1 MPDQETVRG
10 ADGGA
15 SGSVPGPGRD
25 VPGRGVPGGDVPGL
39 DVVAPLAHVADHL
52 VTPSL
57 AHRARWVVEDSAVMT
72 KRNLIVWWRVPAY
85 IFFTVIQPL
94 MFVLLFRYVFGG
106 AIKVPVPGG
115 YVNYLIPGIIG
126 QTAGF
131 ASFSTAIGLSREI
144 SRGGIDRI
152 RSMPTA
158 RAAFLVGR
166 LTADTL
172 RLLLTV
178 LVMVGVGYVVGF
190 RFEGGFG
197 DAVAMVALATLLAL
211 AVCCVSAYIGLEVKD
226 EEAVQAFGLIWV
238 FPLTFVS
245 SAFVPIQSMPS
256 WLQGFARH
264 QPFTEVI
271 NALRILAL
279 GHKVQPIVGQ
289 SLGSALWQSF
299 AWIAATIIVFVP
311 LATRAY
317 RRA

>member
-1 MPDQETVRG
+1 MSDEGITVGPDDGATVARG
-10 ADGGA
+10 
-15 SGSVPGPGRD
+15 
-25 VPGRGVPGGDVPGL
+25 L
-39 DVVAPLAHVADHL
+39 EVVAPVADATDHL

-57 AHRARWVVEDSAVMT
+57 AQRARWLFEDSWVMT
-72 KRNLIVWWRVPAY
+72 TRNLIVWWRVPAY
-85 IFFTVIQPL
+85 IVFTVVQPL

-115 YVNYLIPGIIG
+115 YVDYLIPGIIG

-172 RLLLTV
+172 RLVLTV
-178 LVMVGVGYVVGF
+178 LVMVGVGYAVGF
-190 RFEGGFG
+190 RFSGGVG
-197 DAVAMVALATLLAL
+197 YAIAMIALATLAV
-211 AVCCVSAYIGLEVKD
+211 AVCCVSAFIGLAVKD

-245 SAFVPIQSMPS
+245 SAFVSIQSMPS

-279 GHKVQPIVGQ
+279 GQKVVPVVGQ
-289 SLGSALWQSF
+289 SLSSAVWQSL
-299 AWIAATIIVFVP
+299 AWIAGTIIVFVP

>member
-1 MPDQETVRG
+1 MSGQGTLPGTGDSRSSS
-10 ADGGA
+10 A
-15 SGSVPGPGRD
+15 SGMD
-25 VPGRGVPGGDVPGL
+25 L
-39 DVVAPLAHVADHL
+39 VAPQPRLTEHL

-57 AHRARWVVEDSAVMT
+57 GHRARWVVEDSLVMT
-72 KRNLIVWWRVPAY
+72 KRDLLVWLRVPAY
-85 IFFTVIQPL
+85 IVFTVVQPL

-158 RAAFLVGR
+158 RSAFLVGR
-166 LTADTL
+166 LAADTL

-178 LVMVGVGYVVGF
+178 LVMVGVGYGVGF
-190 RFEGGFG
+190 RFSGGVG
-197 DAVAMVALATLLAL
+197 DAVGMIALATLLAL
-211 AVCCVSAYIGLEVKD
+211 AVCCVSAFIGLAVKD

-289 SLGSALWQSF
+289 SLGSALWQSL

>member
-1 MPDQETVRG
+1 MSDKGTMT
-10 ADGGA
+10 GGRP
-15 SGSVPGPGRD
+15 GSVGTG
-25 VPGRGVPGGDVPGL
+25 PGL
-39 DVVAPLAHVADHL
+39 DVVAPRAQRAEDLA
-52 VTPSL
+52 TPSL
-57 AHRARWVVEDSAVMT
+57 AHRARWVVEDSVVMT

-178 LVMVGVGYVVGF
+178 LVMVGVGYAVGF
-190 RFEGGFG
+190 RFSGGVG
-197 DAVAMVALATLLAL
+197 YAIAMIALATLLAL
-211 AVCCVSAYIGLEVKD
+211 AVCCVSAFIGLAVKD

-279 GHKVQPIVGQ
+279 GQKVQPVVGQ
-289 SLGSALWQSF
+289 SLSSAVWQSL

>member
-1 MPDQETVRG
+1 MSDKGTMTGGRSG
-10 ADGGA
+10 AGGT
-15 SGSVPGPGRD
+15 G
-25 VPGRGVPGGDVPGL
+25 PGL
-39 DVVAPLAHVADHL
+39 DVVAPLAHVAEDL

-57 AHRARWVVEDSAVMT
+57 AHRARWVVEDSVVMT

-190 RFEGGFG
+190 RFSGGVG
-197 DAVAMVALATLLAL
+197 YAIAMIALATLLAL
-211 AVCCVSAYIGLEVKD
+211 AVCCVSAFIGLAVKD

-279 GHKVQPIVGQ
+279 GQKVVPVVGQ
-289 SLGSALWQSF
+289 SLASAVWQSL
-299 AWIAATIIVFVP
+299 AWVAATIIVFVP

>member
-1 MPDQETVRG
+1 MSDKGTMTGGRSG
-10 ADGGA
+10 AGGT
-15 SGSVPGPGRD
+15 GPGL
-25 VPGRGVPGGDVPGL
+25 G
-39 DVVAPLAHVADHL
+39 VVAPMAQVAGDL

-57 AHRARWVVEDSAVMT
+57 AHRARWVVEDSVVMT

-190 RFEGGFG
+190 RFSGGVG
-197 DAVAMVALATLLAL
+197 YAIGMIALATLLAL
-211 AVCCVSAYIGLEVKD
+211 AVCCVSAFIGLAVKD

-279 GHKVQPIVGQ
+279 GQKVQPVVGQ
-289 SLGSALWQSF
+289 SLSSAVWQSL

>member
-1 MPDQETVRG
+1 
-10 ADGGA
+10 
-15 SGSVPGPGRD
+15 
-25 VPGRGVPGGDVPGL
+25 
-39 DVVAPLAHVADHL
+39 
-52 VTPSL
+52 
-57 AHRARWVVEDSAVMT
+57 MT

-190 RFEGGFG
+190 RFSGGVG
-197 DAVAMVALATLLAL
+197 YAIGMIALATLLAL
-211 AVCCVSAYIGLEVKD
+211 AVCCVSAFIGLAVKD

-279 GHKVQPIVGQ
+279 GQKVQPVVGQ
-289 SLGSALWQSF
+289 SLSSAVWQSL